1 MPLSQAPDGPLPAGR
16 HAVATVVR
24 ISCAGAVVTRDDG
37 RILVVRRGREPS
49 KGLWSIPGG
58 RVEPGED
65 LAAAAAREVREES
78 GLTVVVGALLGRV
91 VLPAGDDEYDV
102 ADFAAD
108 VVGDPDAAVAGDDA
122 AEVRWVAREDFEA
135 LQSSPGL
142 AAELAAWNVWG

>member
-1 MPLSQAPDGPLPAGR
+1 M
-16 HAVATVVR
+16 R
-24 ISCAGAVVTRDDG
+24 IACAGSVVSRGDG
-37 RILVVRRGREPS
+37 RILVIRRGREPS

-65 LAAAAAREVREES
+65 LAAAAAREVREET
-78 GLTVVVGALLGRV
+78 GLSVVVGAQLGRV

-102 ADFAAD
+102 TDFAAD

-122 AEVRWVAREDFEA
+122 VEVRWVAREEFESLA
-135 LQSSPGL
+135 TSPGL